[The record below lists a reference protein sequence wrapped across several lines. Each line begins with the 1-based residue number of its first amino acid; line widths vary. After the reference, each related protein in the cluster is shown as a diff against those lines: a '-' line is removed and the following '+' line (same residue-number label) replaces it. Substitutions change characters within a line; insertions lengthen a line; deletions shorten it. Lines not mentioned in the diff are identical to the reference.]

1 MRLLEREEYLSDWV
15 PWLDW
20 LDHRRDAVTTVT
32 GGLLCAAVLH
42 TPDLETASPEALD
55 GYHARAGE
63 AFARLGT
70 GWSAWVDQWRTAAPG
85 YLPGSAFGGNPGARA
100 IDDSRRR
107 QFTDAARPVFATTT
121 VLALHYMPRA
131 REAAMAILTERDDTL
146 AASAIGHFRETT
158 DALLMEL
165 AHAMRGVSRLAG
177 DQLASLLHA
186 STTYRPRHVS
196 APGGQIAPQLVEH
209 EWVTWPAVEIDGL
222 HLATVEVHGFG
233 SPHALTCEGLHE
245 LPFEARW
252 VTTFHGLD
260 PDDRRKEVGEV
271 RKRWAT
277 KQRGFGAIITE
288 IVTKNPYA
296 GRTDPEADRAI
307 AQMDVL
313 QGELADRPFALAS
326 CNVHVWADTRALADE
341 RAARVAAYLRS
352 RGLVARPAWLN
363 NVLAPLGDMPGN
375 VTQET
380 MRAGLLRGRGPAM
393 NVRRT
398 RVEMGAITR
407 VSPLTGI
414 SQGHEADWRFGGPAL
429 LMATTRRGMRFSWA
443 MNAPGSDSAHTAVV
457 GKTGSGKSVLL
468 ALMAAQF
475 LRYDGARV
483 AVFDRGRSFMVPC
496 LALGGDWIELGAGG
510 KGVQPLRAVDRPEE
524 MNWAHEWVMRALK
537 VRGLTTT
544 PQTEMAVGEALR
556 LVAEAPEERRT
567 LSLLHAYLGQ
577 NNDARGTLAHYLA
590 GQGPYGELFDGV
602 VASYGDAP
610 VIGVETRDITQLEDA
625 APLAVTAMFRAIQRD
640 RLVGDSPKLVMVD
653 EAWSLMGNEHFSDV
667 IESWAREMRKLK
679 TALVLATQSVHDLA
693 GDRTKVIFDQIANRI
708 YLPHAEAMRPQ
719 TRALYEAA
727 GLTEEQVQLLSVA
740 RPKGE
745 YLLQT
750 EELTR
755 LVDIRLEGE
764 ALAICGASTPA
775 DHARA
780 LALLGR
786 GVQPGEAFL
795 GEWLAQST
803 RDWLAAQGVALL
815 RAAE

>member
-1 MRLLEREEYLSDWV
+1 
-15 PWLDW
+15 
-20 LDHRRDAVTTVT
+20 
-32 GGLLCAAVLH
+32 
-42 TPDLETASPEALD
+42 
-55 GYHARAGE
+55 
-63 AFARLGT
+63 
-70 GWSAWVDQWRTAAPG
+70 
-85 YLPGSAFGGNPGARA
+85 
-100 IDDSRRR
+100 
-107 QFTDAARPVFATTT
+107 
-121 VLALHYMPRA
+121 
-131 REAAMAILTERDDTL
+131 
-146 AASAIGHFRETT
+146 
-158 DALLMEL
+158 
-165 AHAMRGVSRLAG
+165 
-177 DQLASLLHA
+177 
-186 STTYRPRHVS
+186 
-196 APGGQIAPQLVEH
+196 
-209 EWVTWPAVEIDGL
+209 
-222 HLATVEVHGFG
+222 
-233 SPHALTCEGLHE
+233 
-245 LPFEARW
+245 
-252 VTTFHGLD
+252 
-260 PDDRRKEVGEV
+260 
-271 RKRWAT
+271 
-277 KQRGFGAIITE
+277 
-288 IVTKNPYA
+288 
-296 GRTDPEADRAI
+296 
-307 AQMDVL
+307 
-313 QGELADRPFALAS
+313 
-326 CNVHVWADTRALADE
+326 LADE

-375 VTQET
+375 VSQET

-475 LRYDGARV
+475 LRYAGARV

-537 VRGLTTT
+537 VRGLATT
-544 PQTEMAVGEALR
+544 PQTEMAVSEALQ

-577 NNDARGTLAHYLA
+577 NNDARSTLAHYLA

-602 VASYGDAP
+602 VASYGDAS

-693 GDRTKVIFDQIANRI
+693 GDKTKVIFDQIANRI

-780 LALLGR
+780 RALLGQS
-786 GVQPGEAFL
+786 VQPGGAFL